1 MAVVSDTLGWVYD
14 KKGMASLAVVALE
27 EAAKQAPDHASIR
40 YHLGLAYA
48 KNGEAKKARAS
59 LEQALKLSAD
69 FKEASD
75 ARKVLA
81 TMKG

>member
-1 MAVVSDTLGWVYD
+1 VYY
-14 KKGMASLAVVALE
+14 KKGMASLAVLALE
-27 EAAKQAPDHASIR
+27 EAARQAPDQASIR
-40 YHLGLAYA
+40 YRLGLAYA
-48 KNGEAKKARAS
+48 KNGDAKKARAS